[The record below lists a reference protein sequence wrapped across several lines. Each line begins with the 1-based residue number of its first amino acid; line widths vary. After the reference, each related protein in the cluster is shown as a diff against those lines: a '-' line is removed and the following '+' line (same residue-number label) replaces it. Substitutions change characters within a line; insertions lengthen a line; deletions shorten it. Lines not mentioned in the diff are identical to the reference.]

1 MRLLAQLSQALLFTC
16 ALYSRALTEACD
28 WWLVVYEQ
36 CLAVCEWCFDVYKLW
51 EAACS
56 LLPKRLKKPSPF
68 TRGATVIVFFKLSLA
83 KCTILNQAYILSLK
97 ITTIYR
103 FTFTEFLETLTN
115 CSLFRRL
122 CDLTSLYYYGCQIKG
137 PNLLFVF
144 RMHAMNGKRVP
155 PPPRQPRE
163 VTHSQHEDL
172 IRYICDCKFTTSFN
186 NI

>member
-1 MRLLAQLSQALLFTC
+1 MRLLAQLSLALLFTC

-28 WWLVVYEQ
+28 WWLVCFTYKQCLYVCEQ
-36 CLAVCEWCFDVYKLW
+36 CLAVGSTDRI
-51 EAACS
+51 
-56 LLPKRLKKPSPF
+56 KRWPGKPRPF
-68 TRGATVIVFFKLSLA
+68 IRGATVIIVFFKLSLA
-83 KCTILNQAYILSLK
+83 KRTILSQAYILSLLS
-97 ITTIYR
+97 TTIYR

-122 CDLTSLYYYGCQIKG
+122 CDLTSLYNYGYQIKG

-172 IRYICDCKFTTSFN
+172 IRYICDCKFTSFFN